1 MIDRRQTLVLTYNQP
16 KRIVQLLGTVQP
28 APIQHLLHCHRT
40 GRKRKQSEI
49 SRRPATRCKIP
60 DNSERAVQRGMLTRN
75 NLDYVH
81 QFFLKYYRDGVA
93 EVDHLDLEAVDAE
106 TGHEEIYIT
115 FQVSESRPP
124 LSPEEAKK
132 RLEDWS

>member
-1 MIDRRQTLVLTYNQP
+1 
-16 KRIVQLLGTVQP
+16 
-28 APIQHLLHCHRT
+28 
-40 GRKRKQSEI
+40 
-49 SRRPATRCKIP
+49 
-60 DNSERAVQRGMLTRN
+60 MLTRN